1 MIVHISHPF
10 SFHSWFLGREPSQ
23 HVSPQQTACGR
34 IEGAEELPVSPGWR
48 DEVGKVIKVIFL
60 KGQFIAY
67 W

>member
-1 MIVHISHPF
+1 M
-10 SFHSWFLGREPSQ
+10 
-23 HVSPQQTACGR
+23 SPQQTACGR

-67 W
+67 L